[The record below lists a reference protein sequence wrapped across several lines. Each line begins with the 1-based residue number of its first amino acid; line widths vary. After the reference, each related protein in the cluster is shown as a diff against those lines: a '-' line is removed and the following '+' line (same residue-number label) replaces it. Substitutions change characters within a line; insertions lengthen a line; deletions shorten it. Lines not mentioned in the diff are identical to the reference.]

1 MNITILA
8 TSILIFLL
16 IGIVWSSRRVD
27 GYSHIRHT
35 ISELGEWG
43 SLRSRL
49 VSWGLFA
56 PVGIGLLALAWLV
69 NGAGS
74 THPLAETL
82 MLLSA
87 AVGIGYLGAAI
98 FPCDPGSPM
107 GGSWRQQLHNLA
119 GGIQYVGGAGAL
131 FVASQSVVANESALA
146 DWLLVSGIVVGS
158 VAVLLSIQ
166 QVFRVR
172 GAVQRIGETFL
183 FGNIIWLAFVAG
195 TL

>member
-1 MNITILA
+1 MNPTILA
-8 TSILIFLL
+8 ASIFIFLI
-16 IGIVWSSRRVD
+16 IGTLWSSRRAD

-43 SLRSRL
+43 SPQSRL

-56 PVGIGLLALAWLV
+56 PVGIGLLVLAGLV
-69 NGAGS
+69 RSQGGA
-74 THPLAETL
+74 HPLAETL
-82 MLLSA
+82 TLLIA

-119 GGIQYVGGAGAL
+119 GGVQYVGGAGAL
-131 FVASQSVVANESALA
+131 FVASQSLTANESTLV
-146 DWLLVSGIVVGS
+146 DWLLVSGVVVGV

-166 QVFRVR
+166 QVFPVR
-172 GAVQRIGETFL
+172 GVVQRVGEIVL
-183 FGNIIWLAFVAG
+183 FGNIVWLVFVG
-195 TL
+195 SL